1 MTFEPRGGWTA
12 TWAWRLCLVLG
23 VALSAGCASS
33 TPSPFAEARD
43 RQLNVWVQNAS
54 RNGVDVTLLGNRGR
68 RVELGRIESRRT
80 ETFRVQWREN
90 LIRARI
96 EIVAG
101 RSFTTDPLLL
111 TTQASIVIHVS
122 RTLNRSSIRAN

>member
-1 MTFEPRGGWTA
+1 M
-12 TWAWRLCLVLG
+12 
-23 VALSAGCASS
+23 
-33 TPSPFAEARD
+33 
-43 RQLNVWVQNAS
+43 
-54 RNGVDVTLLGNRGR
+54 DVTLLGNRGR

-96 EIVAG
+96 EILAG

-122 RTLNRSSIRAN
+122 RTLNRSRISAD